1 MTMNPTL
8 LALLACPR
16 CEDGRLQS
24 VEPKCASLR
33 CGACSAEY
41 PVRDGVP
48 ELLDDSGLAGSAT
61 SDLYSDIWD
70 EYHKAPAKG
79 GGYQAAAGSHTELL
93 EQAAGRPLVQGLWGL
108 DAGCGNGG
116 NAIDMARRHSAVNL
130 IGVDLSLGASIGAA
144 RSSIPNLHFVRGN
157 LLAPPLAKG
166 CLDFIYSFG
175 VLHHTPKPERAFHL
189 LVERLRPGGLITV
202 FVYKDFSDI
211 PLKRLALR
219 PVTWL
224 RRHTASMAPK
234 TLRSLSRLLAPL
246 VYLMLALPARLL
258 RACGAGRFA
267 RHIPYG
273 IFSDLD
279 AIASSLQDRFG
290 APYEFRFSS
299 EDLDGWAARAQ
310 LVDARV
316 VDCLPF
322 GFSGL
327 VISGRRADG
336 NFSAPRQTPSSSSI
350 SA

>member
-1 MTMNPTL
+1 MRMNPTL
-8 LALLACPR
+8 LPLLACPR
-16 CEDGRLQS
+16 CEDGRLEP
-24 VEPKCASLR
+24 VEPTIESLR
-33 CGACSAEY
+33 CVACAAIY

-48 ELLDDSGLAGSAT
+48 ELLDDPDLAGSAT
-61 SDLYSDIWD
+61 SDLYTDIWE

-79 GGYQAAAGSHTELL
+79 GGYQAAAKSHTELL
-93 EQAAGRPLVQGLWGL
+93 EQAAGRQLVQGNWGL

-130 IGVDLSLGASIGAA
+130 IGVDLSLGASVAAA
-144 RSSIPNLHFVRGN
+144 RPATSNLHFVRGN
-157 LLAPPLAKG
+157 VLAPPLAKG

-175 VLHHTPKPERAFHL
+175 VLHHTPEPERAFQL

-211 PLKRLALR
+211 PLKQLALR
-219 PVTWL
+219 LVTWL
-224 RRHTASMAPK
+224 RRYSARMAPK
-234 TLRSLSRLLAPL
+234 TLRSVSRLLAPL
-246 VYLMLALPARLL
+246 VYLTLTLPARIL
-258 RACGAGRFA
+258 RACGDERLA

-290 APYEFRFSS
+290 APYEFRFAL
-299 EDLDGWAARAQ
+299 EDLQGWAARAQ
-310 LVDARV
+310 LVDSRV

-327 VISGRRADG
+327 VISGRKGDRRVQILG
-336 NFSAPRQTPSSSSI
+336 RR
-350 SA
+350 